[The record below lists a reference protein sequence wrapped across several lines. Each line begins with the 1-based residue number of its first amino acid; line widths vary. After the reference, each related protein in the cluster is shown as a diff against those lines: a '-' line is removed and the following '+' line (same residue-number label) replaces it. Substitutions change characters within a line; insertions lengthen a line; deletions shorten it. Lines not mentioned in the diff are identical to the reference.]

1 MSLLTIVSRI
11 EQERSLNQTLLSSL
25 LEGLDGDIARIQEKK
40 QNLIE
45 EFAER
50 DASLLRLIEGDMAKP
65 AVTASPVYNG
75 APIDVEREETAD
87 P

>member
-1 MSLLTIVSRI
+1 MSLLNIVSRI
-11 EQERSLNQTLLSSL
+11 EQERTLNQTLLASL
-25 LEGLDGDIARIQEKK
+25 LESLDGDIARIQEKK

-50 DASLLRLIEGDMAKP
+50 DASLLRLIDGDTARP
-65 AVTASPVYNG
+65 AVATPAYNG
-75 APIDVEREETAD
+75 APIDAEQEQTET